1 MAIYYPYLIIGG
13 GMTANAAIS
22 GIRKHDKQGIIGVFS
37 TERYPAY
44 NRPPL
49 SKKLWLEDRV
59 EDIWCQ
65 PKGMPDGVEEHLA
78 TRIATIDVAAH
89 TVVDAWGNVWE
100 YGKLLLATGGS
111 PRKLSGPDTGVC
123 YYRTLDDYFSLYQ
136 ALKPESQVVVIGAGF
151 IGSELAAVLTTRGH
165 RVTMIFPEEHLL
177 SDKFPRD
184 LSKYIERTYHEHQVK
199 LVGQTNVASVS
210 RQGRTFLLET
220 SDGRTFNADVV
231 VAGLGLLPNVELAT
245 DAHLEVSDGIVVD
258 PKLQTS
264 APDVWAAGDVASFQL
279 PFWSGRLR
287 LEHEDAAL
295 TQGRLAGENMAG
307 AGKPYTH
314 LPFFYSDMFAFGY
327 EAIGRLDS
335 RLEVFSDWTTFGE
348 EGVLYYL
355 DQGQVVGVLNWNVWD
370 RIPAARQLIASRT
383 RVLHPKELKG
393 RITAG

>member
-1 MAIYYPYLIIGG
+1 
-13 GMTANAAIS
+13 MTANAAIG
-22 GIRKHDKQGIIGVFS
+22 GIRKHDKEGVIGVFS
-37 TERYPAY
+37 SERYPAY

-65 PKGMPDGVEEHLA
+65 PKGAPVGVQEHLA
-78 TRIATIDVAAH
+78 NPITTINPEAH
-89 TVVDAWGNVWE
+89 TVVDAWGNAWE

-111 PRKLSGPDTGVC
+111 PRKLPGPDAGVR

-136 ALKPESQVVVIGAGF
+136 ALKPESQVVLIGAGF
-151 IGSELAAVLTTRGH
+151 IGSELAAVLATRGH

-177 SDKFPRD
+177 TANFPRD
-184 LSKYIERTYHEHQVK
+184 LSKYIERTYREHQVE
-199 LVGQTNVASVS
+199 LVAQTTVASVS
-210 RQGRTFLLET
+210 RQGRGFLLKTE
-220 SDGRTFNADVV
+220 DGRSVTADVV

-245 DAHLEVSDGIVVD
+245 AAHLEVSNGIVVD
-258 PKLQTS
+258 SHLETS
-264 APDVWAAGDVASFQL
+264 APDVWAAGDVASFSL
-279 PFWSGRLR
+279 PFWSGQLR

-295 TQGRLAGENMAG
+295 TQGRVAGENMAG

-355 DQGQVVGVLNWNVWD
+355 DQGKVVGVLNWNVWD
-370 RIPAARQLIASRT
+370 RIPAARELITSGT
-383 RVLHPKELKG
+383 RVSNPKDLKG
-393 RITAG
+393 RITSG